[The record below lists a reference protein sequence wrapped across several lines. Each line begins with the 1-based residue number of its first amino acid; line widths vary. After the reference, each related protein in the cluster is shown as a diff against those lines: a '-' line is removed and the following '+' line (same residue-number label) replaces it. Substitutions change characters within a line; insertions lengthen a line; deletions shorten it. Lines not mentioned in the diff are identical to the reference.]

1 MDTVISIPEAKLASI
16 ADSIAWMV
24 ENIPGSTLSAEGHE
38 PFFIE
43 NENHAW
49 LVLSGHIDL
58 FAVAVEDGAP
68 TGQREH
74 FLSTEENSLLVG
86 MDFESIGTGHA
97 FLAVGSPGTRV
108 FRFNFPELV
117 EPGVL
122 EEDHSEALASLI
134 DVWLTNLAGAS
145 VRSIVNRA
153 KPDVM
158 ALANETLKI
167 PQRGIASSKRR
178 PLWVKAESAA
188 LAFLSTEE
196 MFFETEWSL
205 FPITP
210 YSWVESFD
218 AHSYE
223 TQTTDEVLHSGH
235 LVAGI
240 RNFHSAICSNEFINK
255 QLLAVDEYNRL
266 KTKAEY
272 QQAAREEALAEIAS
286 VLSPEFADA
295 VDVRV
300 SGGADALLA
309 AVKLIGK
316 DLAIV
321 VKPHPDTR
329 SGLDMASRLELIS
342 KASRFRI
349 REIALRDDWWNG
361 DHGPFLAFGEDDEEP
376 FAILP
381 VNARKYRAVS
391 GKTGQQTPVNA
402 AFAETLKPFG
412 QAIYRPMPEVELTPK
427 NLFRFATHK
436 LKPEF
441 LTIVMMG
448 IGLGLLGLV
457 TPFFTRQIFDE
468 IIPGAARS
476 QLLQLV
482 GGMLAA
488 SAGIL
493 AFEITRAIAVLRI
506 EGKMDYSVQSGLWD
520 RLLSLPLNFFRRFS
534 AGDLANRAYGIDKI
548 RELVSGV
555 GVTSILG
562 ATTSLFYLFLLFKYS
577 LPLTLAGLGL
587 VAFAMLFTVGLN
599 IWQLSYQRHLY
610 GIIGKITSTVLQF
623 ISGVAKI
630 RVAGAE
636 DHAFKVWA
644 QEFSKQR
651 RLSFVVGRITNAVQ
665 VFTASYPVICSL
677 VLFAMLAFVQGKANA
692 EGLPPAISTGEFIA
706 FNSAFGIFL
715 SSMLS
720 LSSASLQILQAVPVY
735 ERFKPILQEEPEI
748 DEAKSYPGDLT
759 GDIEVYRVDFRY
771 TEDGP
776 LILKNV
782 SIRIKPG
789 EFVAFVG
796 PSGSGKSTLLRLL
809 LGFEQP
815 ESGKIYY
822 DGQDLGSLDIR
833 EVRQK
838 IGVVLQTSRLMPT
851 DIFRNIVGNSP
862 LTKADAWDAA
872 ERAGLADDVRAM
884 PMEMH
889 TVVSEGGG
897 GFSGG
902 QKQRLMIAR
911 AIVNKPRIL
920 FLDEAT
926 SALDNRT
933 QAIVTQ
939 SLDQLQATRIVVAHR
954 LSTIINADRIFVLV
968 NGRVEEQGTHEEL
981 MKLGGHFAE
990 LAKRQIA

>member
-1 MDTVISIPEAKLASI
+1 M
-16 ADSIAWMV
+16 
-24 ENIPGSTLSAEGHE
+24 
-38 PFFIE
+38 
-43 NENHAW
+43 
-49 LVLSGHIDL
+49 
-58 FAVAVEDGAP
+58 
-68 TGQREH
+68 
-74 FLSTEENSLLVG
+74 
-86 MDFESIGTGHA
+86 
-97 FLAVGSPGTRV
+97 
-108 FRFNFPELV
+108 
-117 EPGVL
+117 
-122 EEDHSEALASLI
+122 
-134 DVWLTNLAGAS
+134 
-145 VRSIVNRA
+145 
-153 KPDVM
+153 
-158 ALANETLKI
+158 
-167 PQRGIASSKRR
+167 
-178 PLWVKAESAA
+178 
-188 LAFLSTEE
+188 
-196 MFFETEWSL
+196 
-205 FPITP
+205 
-210 YSWVESFD
+210 
-218 AHSYE
+218 
-223 TQTTDEVLHSGH
+223 
-235 LVAGI
+235 
-240 RNFHSAICSNEFINK
+240 
-255 QLLAVDEYNRL
+255 
-266 KTKAEY
+266 
-272 QQAAREEALAEIAS
+272 
-286 VLSPEFADA
+286 
-295 VDVRV
+295 
-300 SGGADALLA
+300 
-309 AVKLIGK
+309 
-316 DLAIV
+316 
-321 VKPHPDTR
+321 
-329 SGLDMASRLELIS
+329 
-342 KASRFRI
+342 
-349 REIALRDDWWNG
+349 
-361 DHGPFLAFGEDDEEP
+361 
-376 FAILP
+376 
-381 VNARKYRAVS
+381 
-391 GKTGQQTPVNA
+391 
-402 AFAETLKPFG
+402 
-412 QAIYRPMPEVELTPK
+412 
-427 NLFRFATHK
+427 
-436 LKPEF
+436 
-441 LTIVMMG
+441 
-448 IGLGLLGLV
+448 
-457 TPFFTRQIFDE
+457 
-468 IIPGAARS
+468 
-476 QLLQLV
+476 
-482 GGMLAA
+482 
-488 SAGIL
+488 
-493 AFEITRAIAVLRI
+493 
-506 EGKMDYSVQSGLWD
+506 
-520 RLLSLPLNFFRRFS
+520 
-534 AGDLANRAYGIDKI
+534 
-548 RELVSGV
+548 
-555 GVTSILG
+555 
-562 ATTSLFYLFLLFKYS
+562 
-577 LPLTLAGLGL
+577 
-587 VAFAMLFTVGLN
+587 
-599 IWQLSYQRHLY
+599 
-610 GIIGKITSTVLQF
+610 LQF